1 MQLNCHANETT
12 SSNKLYILKSVCE
25 KENRN
30 KNVLYQNLYIVIQ
43 MITMVPF
50 CSILEWIYY
59 IVTQK

>member
-50 CSILEWIYY
+50 CSILE
-59 IVTQK
+59 